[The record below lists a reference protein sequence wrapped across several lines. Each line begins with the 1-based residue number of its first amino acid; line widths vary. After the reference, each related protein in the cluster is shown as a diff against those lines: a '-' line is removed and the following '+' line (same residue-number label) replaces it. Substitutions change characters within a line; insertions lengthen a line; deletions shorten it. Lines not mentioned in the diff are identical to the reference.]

1 MYLWLLF
8 DCFNWFWL
16 FDLCFFLQFL
26 FIFLEKAIMIFLN
39 MFQQLLLR
47 FLFLLWLFSLVH
59 DNVIM
64 IDDNTFRLRQVICLF
79 LLSFFAV
86 DRLTYSIIRFNNELF
101 WRLFLQSHHR
111 LFMNRRFHWD
121 RLDRMKQLVFHLE
134 SLSCPWRVL
143 FTLYELGHIRRR
155 LVMILDVVIP
165 FFEVMELVS
174 ILVYM
179 LFLLLSRAKIWP
191 SLKFALS
198 GVLQPFNVSLLQTDD
213 ISSLEGT
220 ILDFALLDRS
230 LWDIR
235 RGIELATEGSFVDL
249 EFEYLLVRVYKILIF
264 VLILKS
270 VL

>member
-1 MYLWLLF
+1 
-8 DCFNWFWL
+8 
-16 FDLCFFLQFL
+16 
-26 FIFLEKAIMIFLN
+26 
-39 MFQQLLLR
+39 
-47 FLFLLWLFSLVH
+47 
-59 DNVIM
+59 
-64 IDDNTFRLRQVICLF
+64 
-79 LLSFFAV
+79 
-86 DRLTYSIIRFNNELF
+86 
-101 WRLFLQSHHR
+101 
-111 LFMNRRFHWD
+111 MNRRFHWD

-220 ILDFALLDRS
+220 ILDLALLDRS
-230 LWDIR
+230 L
-235 RGIELATEGSFVDL
+235 
-249 EFEYLLVRVYKILIF
+249 
-264 VLILKS
+264 
-270 VL
+270 